1 MFYCTFASQN
11 DYFIVS
17 LPCTGA
23 VLHYDSME
31 IAVIMCC
38 KCLAEV
44 SHRINTL
51 LITCKKFNR
60 HAAYHWLFEFI
71 SYVSFKGFAFFIAG
85 WRASL
90 NWFWCGLFVARE
102 PNWHQGLIENCNP
115 FRSRASELKAK
126 YNNACSRGQK
136 VYNFR
141 LQGGCVQLVESFQQC
156 PSCLESRQLATPHG

>member
-1 MFYCTFASQN
+1 MFYCTFALLN

-23 VLHYDSME
+23 VLHYRSME

-44 SHRINTL
+44 SHRINTR

-60 HAAYHWLFEFI
+60 HSAHHWLFEFI
-71 SYVSFKGFAFFIAG
+71 SFVSFRGFAFFIAG

-90 NWFWCGLFVARE
+90 NWFSCGLFVARKL
-102 PNWHQGLIENCNP
+102 NWHQGLVENCNP
-115 FRSRASELKAK
+115 FRSRPSELKAK
-126 YNNACSRGQK
+126 YNNSCSLGQK
-136 VYNFR
+136 VHNFKI
-141 LQGGCVQLVESFQQC
+141 QGG
-156 PSCLESRQLATPHG
+156 

>member
-1 MFYCTFASQN
+1 MFYCTFALLN

-23 VLHYDSME
+23 VLHYRSME

-44 SHRINTL
+44 SHRINTR

-60 HAAYHWLFEFI
+60 HSAHHWLFGFI
-71 SYVSFKGFAFFIAG
+71 SFVSFRGFAFFIAG

-90 NWFWCGLFVARE
+90 NWFSCGLFVARE
-102 PNWHQGLIENCNP
+102 LNWHQGLVENCNP
-115 FRSRASELKAK
+115 FGSRPSELKAK
-126 YNNACSRGQK
+126 YNNSCSLGQK
-136 VYNFR
+136 VHNFKI
-141 LQGGCVQLVESFQQC
+141 QGG
-156 PSCLESRQLATPHG
+156 